1 MRARRAVRPV
11 SPLTPGLS
19 FGLGMISA
27 QHDPRDGRSDSEI
40 YADILDLC
48 AVAENLGLDA
58 VWLSEH
64 HFVDDGYMPSLLPAA
79 AAIAARTTRIAIGT
93 GVLLAPFYDP
103 LRLAEDSAT
112 VDLISAGRLVLGL
125 GAGYRDEEFDGFG
138 RVRDGLG
145 TVMEQVVATLR
156 AGWSDGPVPGRS
168 QGAAAVTVTPK
179 PHQAGG
185 PPIWIGARSRAGI
198 RRTARAADGLL
209 AARVSPAELARQVA
223 LLDAEASAAGR
234 DPAALSVAVHCPVF
248 AWPAAPEAWRLVEPH
263 LHYSEW
269 KYGDMTGAPYGT
281 RTGRAA
287 PPPLTEA
294 TRAKI
299 RAGALVGT
307 PGAVADGIA
316 AYAAAAGDHP
326 FHFIARLYWPGMDP
340 GLMRQALAVHAQQV
354 IPAVRDRVGPSTLAG
369 HWPLGPTDDRRQ
381 ETDGAARDD

>member
-1 MRARRAVRPV
+1 V
-11 SPLTPGLS
+11 SPLAPGLS

-27 QHDPRDGRSDSEI
+27 QHDPRDGRSDTEI

-48 AVAENLGLDA
+48 VVAEDLRLDA

-138 RVRDGLG
+138 RTRDGLG
-145 TVMEQVVATLR
+145 AVIDQVIATLR
-156 AGWSDGPVPGRS
+156 AGWSDGPVSGRPPG
-168 QGAAAVTVTPK
+168 AVPVTVTPK

-185 PPIWIGARSRAGI
+185 PPVWIGARSRAGL
-198 RRTARAADGLL
+198 RRTARAADGLI
-209 AARVSPAELARQVA
+209 AARVSPAEFAQQVA

-248 AWPAAPEAWRLVEPH
+248 AWAR
-263 LHYSEW
+263 
-269 KYGDMTGAPYGT
+269 
-281 RTGRAA
+281 
-287 PPPLTEA
+287 
-294 TRAKI
+294 
-299 RAGALVGT
+299 RAGRVAPGRTAPALLGVE
-307 PGAVADGIA
+307 
-316 AYAAAAGDHP
+316 
-326 FHFIARLYWPGMDP
+326 
-340 GLMRQALAVHAQQV
+340 
-354 IPAVRDRVGPSTLAG
+354 VR
-369 HWPLGPTDDRRQ
+369 
-381 ETDGAARDD
+381 

>member
-1 MRARRAVRPV
+1 M
-11 SPLTPGLS
+11 SPLAPGLS

-27 QHDPRDGRSDSEI
+27 QHDPRDGRSDTEI

-48 AVAENLGLDA
+48 VVAEDLRLDA

-138 RVRDGLG
+138 RTRDGLG
-145 TVMEQVVATLR
+145 AVMDQVIATLR
-156 AGWSDGPVPGRS
+156 AGWSDGPVSGRPPG
-168 QGAAAVTVTPK
+168 AVPVTVTPK

-185 PPIWIGARSRAGI
+185 PPVWIGARSRAGL
-198 RRTARAADGLL
+198 RRTARAADGLI
-209 AARVSPAELARQVA
+209 AARVSPAEFAQQVA

-248 AWPAAPEAWRLVEPH
+248 AWPAAQDAWRLVEPH

-269 KYGDMTGAPYGT
+269 KYGDMTGPPYGT
-281 RTGRAA
+281 RTKRAA
-287 PPPLTEA
+287 QPPLTEA
-294 TRAKI
+294 ARAKI
-299 RAGALVGT
+299 RAGALVGP

-340 GLMRQALAVHAQQV
+340 ALMREALTVHAEQV
-354 IPAVRDRVGPSTLAG
+354 IPAVRDRASRSAG
-369 HWPLGPTDDRRQ
+369 RGQR
-381 ETDGAARDD
+381 